1 MTKADLVEKVT
12 NINKHRN
19 LSKAAVN
26 EVLDSCFDVLSKA
39 IKKDKRFTWPGFG
52 TWSIRYRKAR
62 KGRNPQ
68 TGLEIKIPASKTVGF
83 RPSPSF
89 KDVL

>member
-1 MTKADLVEKVT
+1 MTKAELVEKVT
-12 NINKHRN
+12 HYNKHRN

-26 EVLDSCFDVLSKA
+26 EVLDACFEVLGKS

-52 TWSIRYRKAR
+52 TWSVRFRKAR

-68 TGLEIKIPASKTVGF
+68 TGLEIRIPASKTVGF
-83 RPSPSF
+83 RPSPTLKNS
-89 KDVL
+89 L